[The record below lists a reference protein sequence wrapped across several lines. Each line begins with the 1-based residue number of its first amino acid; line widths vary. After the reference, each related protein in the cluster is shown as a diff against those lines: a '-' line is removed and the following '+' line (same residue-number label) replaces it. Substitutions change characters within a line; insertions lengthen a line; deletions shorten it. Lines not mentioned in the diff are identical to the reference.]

1 MAFGRY
7 FKERE
12 IVTVQRFRGSEVQS
26 SGVQGSGV
34 RGSKFINLEP
44 LNLKTFEPLQEI
56 ITPYIPDL
64 PRLPGTSMLYS
75 GMDP

>member
-1 MAFGRY
+1 MASGRY
-7 FKERE
+7 FKEGE
-12 IVTVQRFRGSEVQS
+12 VVTVQRFR
-26 SGVQGSGV
+26 VQGFRV
-34 RGSKFINLEP
+34 YESKFINLEP

-56 ITPYIPDL
+56 TTPYIPDL